1 MNIRQGTDSWK
12 GIDVARGLITNMME
26 SSYFK
31 TQVLKGDVAVQE
43 RFNNYIINGY
53 ERNNVLYPY
62 ILNLE
67 FLFNDELGGDEFSM
81 HRYFGLYLTENM
93 LVRYD
98 SIIRYMQSET
108 VLKLDENDNVVND
121 GKAINA
127 VSSSDLKDRI
137 FFMTTNNDAMRVSSQ
152 ADIDTFVS

>member
-67 FLFNDELGGDEFSM
+67 FMFNDE
-81 HRYFGLYLTENM
+81 
-93 LVRYD
+93 
-98 SIIRYMQSET
+98 
-108 VLKLDENDNVVND
+108 
-121 GKAINA
+121 
-127 VSSSDLKDRI
+127 
-137 FFMTTNNDAMRVSSQ
+137 
-152 ADIDTFVS
+152 

>member
-1 MNIRQGTDSWK
+1 
-12 GIDVARGLITNMME
+12 ME

-67 FLFNDELGGDEFSM
+67 FMFNDE
-81 HRYFGLYLTENM
+81 
-93 LVRYD
+93 
-98 SIIRYMQSET
+98 
-108 VLKLDENDNVVND
+108 
-121 GKAINA
+121 
-127 VSSSDLKDRI
+127 
-137 FFMTTNNDAMRVSSQ
+137 
-152 ADIDTFVS
+152 